1 MSTVK
6 TLNKKLNKAFNGK
19 ICATQRN
26 KVLYLTGELQDWDDV
41 VRAGLMAVNKKYTV
55 VNDISFFGE
64 KTPPMKLPLISSNIL
79 EGKHVDVLIIGG
91 GITGCSIAR
100 ELMCYDVNVILA
112 EKEHDVAMQAS
123 GHNNGMIHA
132 GSNLRL
138 GQLKKKYNEMG
149 NNMYPKVCKEL
160 NVPFRRTG
168 QYLCFTDDWLNL
180 SAIISFL
187 RWKRM
192 NISVEY
198 VSRNELLKKE
208 PHLGE
213 KIKFAFYFPAAGVVC
228 PYGLATAYAEN
239 AVYNGAK
246 IYLDTVVLDINVI
259 NNRIYSV
266 RTNQGIIYP
275 KLVINA
281 AGTFAEQIAR
291 QAQDRF
297 FSIHPVRGTNITYS
311 KKNSFLVKSIVSLSS
326 SKSDYIIHTVDDN
339 LIIGS
344 NLSETYDRE
353 DFSANSESVVKILSE
368 HANLV
373 PELSKGNILT
383 CSSGIYAATYED
395 DFIISFGK
403 FTSNIIHAAGIQ
415 SPGFT
420 AAPAI
425 AADVA
430 EMAAKFLHAEANDG
444 FNPERKKSL
453 DEAVPKLKFWN
464 NLNRFK

>member
-1 MSTVK
+1 MSTLK
-6 TLNKKLNKAFNGK
+6 TLNKKLNKAFDGRISAIQKNK
-19 ICATQRN
+19 I
-26 KVLYLTGELQDWDDV
+26 LYLTGKLENWDDV
-41 VRAGLMAVNKKYTV
+41 VRAGLMAVGKKHTV
-55 VNDISFFGE
+55 VNDISFFGK
-64 KTPPMKLPLISSNIL
+64 KTPPMKLPMISSNIL

-100 ELMCYDVNVILA
+100 ELMCYDLNVVLA

-132 GSNLRL
+132 GSNLRS
-138 GQLKKKYNEMG
+138 GQLKKKYNEIG
-149 NNMYPKVCKEL
+149 NNMYPKVCNEL

-168 QYLCFTDDWLNL
+168 QYLCFTDDWMKP
-180 SAIISFL
+180 SAIVSFL
-187 RWKRM
+187 RWKQM
-192 NISVEY
+192 NIPVEY
-198 VSRNELLKKE
+198 VSRSKLLNEE
-208 PHLGE
+208 PHLGD
-213 KIKFAFYFPAAGVVC
+213 KVKFAFFFPTAGVVC
-228 PYGLATAYAEN
+228 PYSLATAYAEN

-246 IYLDTVVLDINVI
+246 FYLDTVVLDIDVI

-266 RTNQGIIYP
+266 KTNHGIVYP
-275 KLVINA
+275 RLVINA

-297 FSIHPVRGTNITYS
+297 FSIHPIRGTNIVYS
-311 KKNSFLVKSIVSLSS
+311 KKNSFLVKSIVSLNSS
-326 SKSDYIIHTVDDN
+326 NSDYIIHTVDGN

-353 DFSANSESVVKILSE
+353 DFSANNDSVVNILSE
-368 HANLV
+368 HVKLV

-395 DFIISFGK
+395 DFIVSFGK

-425 AADVA
+425 AVDVA
-430 EMAAKFLHAEANDG
+430 KMAANFLQADINNE
-444 FNPERKKSL
+444 FNPVRKKEL
-453 DEAVPKLKFWN
+453 G
-464 NLNRFK
+464 